1 MYYINTLKRELVDTH
16 AYKLQPSLSERVIV
30 DGHGCHTALH
40 FGVKAKE
47 NQDKVPTLYWLPKLH
62 KKPYKA
68 RFIANSSSCTTTELS
83 KLLTSCLTAVKKH
96 VIKYCEKVYERSG
109 KNLFWSIKNSGEIL
123 DKLKARDFNATS
135 LSTYDFST
143 LYTTLP
149 HNLIKDKL
157 IDLIEN
163 TFQREGSPYLACSD
177 RNAFFTSEKPKKYH
191 AWSCPNVCDALTFL
205 LDNIFI
211 RFGTKLYRQVVG
223 IPMGT
228 NCAPLVADLFLFC
241 YERDFMMSLSD
252 DKQADVIDAFN
263 TTSRYLDDILN
274 INNVY
279 FDNMVSQIYPSELQ
293 LNKANASDT
302 EAAFLDLHLS
312 ISNDIVSTKIYDK
325 RDDFDFEI
333 VNFPFLDGDVPRST
347 SYGVYISQ
355 LIRFARASSYVADFN
370 TRNKLLTQKLLKQGY
385 RYHKLRKTFSKF
397 YRRYYDLIS
406 KFQVGLKSLLRQ
418 GLSEPDFYG
427 DLVYKLKKIVGSN
440 NFSAQF
446 IKIISHYKKIGYNIN
461 VLQQTAFLVVNP
473 ITVGNFAFLFNCTPV
488 GRTSDSMMVPT

>member
-1 MYYINTLKRELVDTH
+1 MGENTRLLYDLINHTEQKEIPGLLLLIDFEKAFD
-16 AYKLQPSLSERVIV
+16 SLSWSFIRKALKFLNFGESFRRWIDVFYKGISSAVIQC
-30 DGHGCHTALH
+30 GHLSSWFQIGRGCRQGDPLSPYIFIICAEFLSTKLRKNKNIK
-40 FGVKAKE
+40 GIKIELKE
-47 NQDKVPTLYWLPKLH
+47 FKISQFTDD
-62 KKPYKA
+62 
-68 RFIANSSSCTTTELS
+68 TT
-83 KLLTSCLTAVKKH
+83 V
-96 VIKYCEKVYERSG
+96 
-109 KNLFWSIKNSGEIL
+109 IL
-123 DKLKARDFNATS
+123 D
-135 LSTYDFST
+135 
-143 LYTTLP
+143 
-149 HNLIKDKL
+149 
-157 IDLIEN
+157 
-163 TFQREGSPYLACSD
+163 GSDDS
-177 RNAFFTSEKPKKYH
+177 
-191 AWSCPNVCDALTFL
+191 
-205 LDNIFI
+205 
-211 RFGTKLYRQVVG
+211 
-223 IPMGT
+223 MGT

-325 RDDFDFEI
+325 HDDFDFEI

-355 LIRFARASSYVADFN
+355 LIRFAKASSYVADFN

-427 DLVYKLKKIVGSN
+427 DLVYKLKKIVDSN

-461 VLQQTAFLVVNP
+461 VLQQTACLVVNP